1 MLRRKAKTAEGSA
14 GRLLRNT
21 AANAVGSSI
30 GVLVTLLLT
39 PLLIDRLGTS
49 AYGVW
54 ILATTFTFGL
64 GYLSF
69 ADLGIEYAAV
79 RYMAEAR
86 SEGDMRAA
94 SSYMSSAFALLL
106 GIAAVLT
113 PVLILLSDAV
123 VGLFSVP
130 QELESAAVVTFAF
143 VIAQL
148 AFELPNRAFT
158 GALQASQRFGVLQV
172 GRMIQTLL
180 VSGAMAAV
188 VLTDH
193 GI

>member
-21 AANAVGSSI
+21 AVNAVGSSL
-30 GVLVTLLLT
+30 GVVITLLLT
-39 PLLIDRLGTS
+39 PFLIDRLGTS

-69 ADLGIEYAAV
+69 AGLGIEYAAV

-86 SEGDMRAA
+86 SDGDMRLA

-106 GIAAVLT
+106 GIAALLT
-113 PVLILLSDAV
+113 PVLIVLSGPV

-130 QELESAAVVTFAF
+130 DQLESAAGITFAF
-143 VIAQL
+143 VIAPL

-158 GALQASQRFGVLQV
+158 GALQASQRFGILQI
-172 GRMIQTLL
+172 GRLIQTLL
-180 VSGAMAAV
+180 VSGAM
-188 VLTDH
+188 
-193 GI
+193 

>member
-1 MLRRKAKTAEGSA
+1 MLRRKATTAEGSA

-21 AANAVGSSI
+21 AANALGSGI
-30 GVLVTLLLT
+30 GVFVTLLLT

-86 SEGDMRAA
+86 SDDDMRLASTYMTNAFVLLAA
-94 SSYMSSAFALLL
+94 
-106 GIAAVLT
+106 IAGVLT
-113 PVLILLSDAV
+113 PLLVLLSGPV
-123 VGLFSVP
+123 VGL
-130 QELESAAVVTFAF
+130 
-143 VIAQL
+143 
-148 AFELPNRAFT
+148 
-158 GALQASQRFGVLQV
+158 
-172 GRMIQTLL
+172 
-180 VSGAMAAV
+180 
-188 VLTDH
+188 
-193 GI
+193 